1 MSTPGLFPLNDL
13 ALLATLKTVSQTTGK
28 AVTLTSGTVTAFLA
42 TSSGPSATAADATLT
57 ATVTYLSSVSKWLI
71 EFDGAALTAALLNTH
86 FAAATPYLIIQSTG
100 NLRTASAL
108 AYSATRTVTPA

>member
-1 MSTPGLFPLNDL
+1 MSTPGLYPLNDL

-28 AVTLTSGTVTAFLA
+28 AVTLTSGTVTAFL
-42 TSSGPSATAADATLT
+42 ADATLT

>member
-1 MSTPGLFPLNDL
+1 MSTPGLYPLNDL

-28 AVTLTSGTVTAFLA
+28 AVTLTSGTVTAFL
-42 TSSGPSATAADATLT
+42 